1 MSLARGNIVLARL
14 NPNQGAEIGK
24 IRPVIVLTQTALIE
38 AGLPMIFV
46 IPLST
51 QYWPELKALRVA
63 IAPRER
69 LLKTSYAVLEQA
81 RSIDK
86 SRIENSVLTSL
97 TQSEIKEIETKFSML
112 TGINAP

>member
-1 MSLARGNIVLARL
+1 MIHL
-14 NPNQGAEIGK
+14 IGK
-24 IRPVIVLTQTALIE
+24 IRPVIFLTQTALID

-86 SRIENSVLTSL
+86 SRIENTVLTRL
-97 TQSEIKEIETKFSML
+97 TQQELNEIELKLSLMM
-112 TGINAP
+112 GIR